1 VHRRPMLIYR
11 QTHLLESDAQTLVNP
26 INCVGVMGKG
36 LARAFK
42 EREPEMFATY
52 KRICEQKLL
61 APDKL
66 WLWYGAAS
74 LILNFPTK
82 QHWRNPSKLE
92 WIEAGLEEFV
102 RRYQELGIIEISFP
116 QLGCGNGGLRWDD
129 VRPLMEKHLGSL
141 PIQIY
146 IHH

>member
-1 VHRRPMLIYR
+1 MLFYR
-11 QTHLLESDAQTLVNP
+11 QTDLLESGAQTLVNP
-26 INCVGVMGKG
+26 VNCVGVMGKG
-36 LARAFK
+36 IAREFK
-42 EREPEMFATY
+42 EREPAMFVAY
-52 KRICEQKLL
+52 KRICEKKQL
-61 APDKL
+61 APGKL
-66 WLWYGAAS
+66 WLWHGTAS

-82 QHWRNPSKLE
+82 QHWRNRSKLE

-102 RRYQELGIIEISFP
+102 RHYRELGIVEISFP
-116 QLGCGNGGLRWDD
+116 QLGCGNGGLQWAE